1 MGSASAALK
10 KRKSYENGISKL
22 QQFFWKIIKD
32 DIISFNFVSVKSG
45 PEGGMEIDFGKNVI
59 ATDILTGEMKT
70 GAKNI
75 WNYEK
80 GQTRLFVLSDNE
92 QN

>member
-32 DIISFNFVSVKSG
+32 DIISFNFVSVKIGS
-45 PEGGMEIDFGKNVI
+45 EGCMGIDFGKNVI
-59 ATDILTGEMKT
+59 ATDVYPVIQRLGQKTSVIMKR
-70 GAKNI
+70 GR
-75 WNYEK
+75 
-80 GQTRLFVLSDNE
+80 QDFLF
-92 QN
+92 